1 MNKIGYFIKVC
12 MQKYYSKEFQDIL
25 VSTLIP
31 TPGFFLDIGMGDP
44 ISGNNTYLLEQNGWS
59 GFLFDQNKDDINRA
73 NSIRR
78 NEAIQCDASNF
89 DWLNFLKSKNTPKI
103 IDYISMDVD
112 AANISVINNFPFDHY
127 EVKIITF
134 EHDRYNNGDV
144 RKDAYNNRMKKFPDY
159 IFLLENAKIT
169 GLEWEDWIINKKHF
183 DLARL
188 EKFIK
193 IGAEAE
199 EYVKNLVEKY

>member
-89 DWLNFLKSKNTPKI
+89 DWLSFLKSKNVPKI

-159 IFLLENAKIT
+159 MFLLENAKIT

-183 DLARL
+183 NLARL